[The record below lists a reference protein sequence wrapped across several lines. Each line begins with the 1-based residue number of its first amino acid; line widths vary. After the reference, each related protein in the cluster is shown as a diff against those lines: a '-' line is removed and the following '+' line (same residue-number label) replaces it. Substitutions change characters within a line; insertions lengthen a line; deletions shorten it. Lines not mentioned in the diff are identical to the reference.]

1 MKIYVGRLIEVFL
14 VVCIIITSS
23 CTTQTKDKKLNV
35 DAIIDSLTLEQ
46 KAMLVIGTGMN
57 FRMPDSIANELIGD
71 IPNPFNK
78 PIDADSS
85 YKEMIN
91 KLKKVV
97 PGSAGRTAI
106 IPRFGITTMVLADG
120 PAGLRIQP
128 KRENDTTSYHAT
140 AYPIATSLAS
150 SWDIGLVE
158 EVGKTMGN
166 EVLEYGVDVILCP
179 GLNLQR
185 DPLCGRNFEYYSE
198 DPLISGKMAA
208 AMVNGIQSNGVGTSI
223 KHYAANNQ
231 ETNRLTVNTVV
242 SERALRELYLKG
254 FRIAVQ
260 ESQPWTV
267 MSSYNL
273 INGVYTSES
282 YDLLTKVLRDDWGF
296 KGYVMT
302 DWTAGNDPV
311 AQMKA
316 GNDLLMPG
324 EPEQM
329 KAIIKA
335 VKEGALDENVLDT
348 NVKRIL
354 TVMAKSP
361 TYKKHAVTNKP
372 NLKKNAEVA
381 RKAGSEGMVL
391 LKNRENTL
399 PFYEGVKNIA
409 VFGIGSYSTVTGGTG
424 SGDVNESY
432 SVSVADGL
440 KNANY
445 KVVES
450 LEEKYLKY
458 LEENKAP
465 DQGLLSLLKGTTV
478 MPEMKVKTELI
489 NDAMGKSGI
498 ALITIK
504 RISGEGKDR
513 KAEAGDFYL
522 TDNEKSLI
530 SNVASIY
537 HKNGKKVVVALNIG
551 GVIETSGWREVP
563 DAILIAWQPGQ
574 EAGNSVADV
583 LSGKINPS
591 GKLAV
596 SFPVSYNDVP
606 SSSSFPGYKLDQY
619 DFDLKPPDD
628 NIFFPKVPWET
639 VYEEDI
645 YVGYRYYN
653 TFNVPVAYE
662 FGYGLSYTSFEFT
675 GIKTSS
681 KEFAENLDV
690 KVTVKNTGDVAGK
703 EVVQLYVSAPQINLE
718 KPNEELR
725 AFSKTVLLKPGERQT
740 IEFKLSP
747 MDLASFDESTSSWIV
762 VSGDY
767 EIKIGS
773 SSRNIKQTISFRVPE
788 EILVQKV
795 SNALIPQ
802 VEFKR
807 LSRN

>member
-1 MKIYVGRLIEVFL
+1 MKIYIGRLLEVFL
-14 VVCIIITSS
+14 IVCVIITSS
-23 CTTQTKDKKLNV
+23 CTIPTKEKKLNV
-35 DAIIDSLTLEQ
+35 DAIIDSLTLDQ
-46 KAMLVIGTGMN
+46 KAMLVIGTGTS
-57 FRMPDSIANELIGD
+57 FHMPDSIAKQIFGD

-78 PIDADSS
+78 PLDADSS
-85 YKEMIN
+85 YTEMVN
-91 KLKKVV
+91 KLKNVV

-106 IPRFGITTMVLADG
+106 IPELGITTMVLADG

-128 KRENDTTSYHAT
+128 KRENDTTSYNAT

-150 SWDIGLVE
+150 SWDTGLVE
-158 EVGKTMGN
+158 EVGKAMGN

-179 GLNLQR
+179 ALNLQR
-185 DPLCGRNFEYYSE
+185 DPLCGRNYEYYSE

-208 AMVNGIQSNGVGTSI
+208 ALVNGIQSNGVGTSI

-231 ETNRLTVNTVV
+231 ETNRLTVNTIV
-242 SERALRELYLKG
+242 SVRALRELYLKG

-260 ESQPWTV
+260 KSQPWTV

-282 YDLLTKVLRDDWGF
+282 YDLLTRVLRDDWGF

-372 NLKKNAEVA
+372 NLKKNAEIA
-381 RKAGSEGMVL
+381 RKSGSEGMVL

-399 PFYEGVKNIA
+399 PFNEGVKNIA
-409 VFGIGSYSTVTGGTG
+409 VFGIGSYATVTGGTG
-424 SGDVNESY
+424 SGDVNEAY
-432 SVSVADGL
+432 VVSVANGL
-440 KNANY
+440 ENANY
-445 KVVES
+445 KVVEK
-450 LEEKYLKY
+450 LEEIYLTY

-465 DQGLLSLLKGTTV
+465 DQGLLSLLKGTPVT
-478 MPEMKVKTELI
+478 PEMKVKKDLI
-489 NDAMGKSGI
+489 NDMAGKSDI
-498 ALITIK
+498 ALITL
-504 RISGEGKDR
+504 RRNSGEGKDR
-513 KAEAGDFYL
+513 KPEEGDFYL
-522 TDNEKSLI
+522 TDIEKSMV
-530 SNVASIY
+530 SNVTGIY
-537 HKNGKKVVVALNIG
+537 HENGKKVVVALNIA
-551 GVIETSGWREVP
+551 GVIETSSWSELP

-574 EAGNSVADV
+574 EAGNALADV

-596 SFPVSYNDVP
+596 SFPVSYSDVP
-606 SSSSFPGYKLDQY
+606 SSSTFPGHKLDEY
-619 DFDLKPPDD
+619 DFELKPQD
-628 NIFFPKVPWET
+628 NHPFFPKVPWET
-639 VYEEDI
+639 IYEEDI

-653 TFNVPVAYE
+653 TFSVPVAYE
-662 FGYGLSYTSFEFT
+662 FGYGLSYTSFDLS
-675 GIKTSS
+675 GIKLSS
-681 KEFAENLDV
+681 TEFADELE
-690 KVTVKNTGDVAGK
+690 VTVSVKNTGDVAGK
-703 EVVQLYVSAPQINLE
+703 EVVQLYVSAPHTKLE

-725 AFSKTVLLKPGERQT
+725 EFAKTNLLKPGDSQT
-740 IEFKLSP
+740 IELKLSP
-747 MDLASFDESTSSWIV
+747 IDLASFDESTSSWIV
-762 VSGDY
+762 EAGDY

-773 SSRNIKQTISFRVPE
+773 SSRNIKQTVSFCVPE
-788 EILVQKV
+788 EIIVQKV

-807 LSRN
+807 LSRK